1 MSSLWG
7 LTTAILIAIALLFAG
22 SSSAGR
28 DLRPSEHGLFFQ
40 ASPPANS
47 SPDMRS
53 FFSTSKGSSA
63 SDVPPGNMTESLP
76 PQWWGV
82 GGARRSH
89 VGQAL
94 MTASLVCGIT
104 GGILLVA
111 SALLYLF
118 KHRKKPHQNESFR
131 ASNTNNN
138 NCNNVS
144 HNNSDNKLQLVA
156 VARDG

>member
-7 LTTAILIAIALLFAG
+7 LTTAILMAIALLFTG

-47 SPDMRS
+47 SPEMKS
-53 FFSTSKGSSA
+53 FFSTTKGSSA
-63 SDVPPGNMTESLP
+63 SDVPLGNATEALP
-76 PQWWGV
+76 PPWWGV
-82 GGARRSH
+82 GGGGRSH

-104 GGILLVA
+104 GGVLLVA
-111 SALLYLF
+111 SALLYFF
-118 KHRKKPHQNESFR
+118 KHRRKPHQNESFR
-131 ASNTNNN
+131 ASNNNN
-138 NCNNVS
+138 NSNSRNNG
-144 HNNSDNKLQLVA
+144 DNKLQLVA
-156 VARDG
+156 VAHEG

>member
-7 LTTAILIAIALLFAG
+7 LTTAIIIAIALLFTG

-47 SPDMRS
+47 SPEMKS

-63 SDVPPGNMTESLP
+63 SEVPLGNATESLP

-82 GGARRSH
+82 GRGGRSH

-104 GGILLVA
+104 GGVLLVA

-118 KHRKKPHQNESFR
+118 KHRKKTHQNESFR
-131 ASNTNNN
+131 ASNNNN
-138 NCNNVS
+138 S
-144 HNNSDNKLQLVA
+144 GNKLQLVT
-156 VARDG
+156 VAHEG